1 MYKKSKLGKSY
12 LALLAVI
19 MTFVVVLAGCGGN
32 NENNAS
38 PSASVAPSES
48 KAATES
54 ASASPEASP
63 AATTDLKEVTLSI
76 TLPGTTPKDE
86 VKVEEA
92 LNAYLKDKLNTKI
105 DLVFVDWG
113 QWDNKINLAI
123 AGREPMDIL
132 FTAAWNGHANNV
144 AKKAFLAVNDPN
156 GPKGDLLAQY
166 GQGILETLPAAY
178 LAGAKISGLN
188 YGVPTSKELAEQG
201 GVIYRKDIAEELGLT
216 AQLDAVKTIAD
227 LEPILA
233 VVKAKKPEM
242 TPLHLKDGENFNSHY
257 FAKYDHLGDGNIEG
271 VIMKSGTDSAVKSR
285 FDFPVYKETLD
296 ITRDFF
302 KKGYINRD
310 AATSQITPQD
320 AFKTGNVFMGVFSLK
335 PGKDAEV
342 ELAASL
348 PGKLKQIYMTE
359 KTVSTGEAAGSM
371 LGITTT
377 SANPERAMMLINL
390 LHTDKEL
397 NNLINFGIE
406 GDHYTRSGDI
416 ITATAN
422 TPNFATGATWMLG
435 SQFLNYIWSTEAP
448 DKWAQFAAF
457 NEGAISSPALGFT
470 YNAEATKSQNSVTFN
485 IRKEYDPGLDT
496 GAVDPAK
503 VDEYV
508 KKLKANGLDAIIA
521 EKQKQ
526 LDEFLAAK

>member
-1 MYKKSKLGKSY
+1 MYRKSKLGKSY

-19 MTFVVVLAGCGGN
+19 LTLTVVLAGCGGN
-32 NENNAS
+32 KENNAS
-38 PSASVAPSES
+38 PSVAPSES
-48 KAATES
+48 QAATES
-54 ASASPEASP
+54 ASPSEG
-63 AATTDLKEVTLSI
+63 AAADLPEVTLSI
-76 TLPGTTPKDE
+76 TFPGTSPKDE

-92 LNAYLKDKLNTKI
+92 LNAYLKDKINAKI
-105 DLVFVDWG
+105 DLNMIDWG

-132 FTAAWNGHANNV
+132 FTAAWNGHSNNV

-156 GPKGDLLAQY
+156 GTYGNLLEKY
-166 GQGILETLPAAY
+166 GQGILETLPPAY

-188 YGVPTSKELAEQG
+188 YAVPTSKELAEQG

-233 VVKAKKPEM
+233 EVKAKKPEM
-242 TPLHLKDGENFNSHY
+242 TPLYLKDGENFNSHY

-271 VIMKSGTDSAVKSR
+271 AILKTAADTTVKAR
-285 FDFPVYKETLD
+285 YDFPVYKETLN

-310 AATSQITPQD
+310 AATAQITPQD
-320 AFKTGNVFMGVFSLK
+320 ALKAGNVFMGVFSLK

-342 ELAASL
+342 ELTANL
-348 PGKLKQIYMTE
+348 QGKLKQIYMTD
-359 KTVSTGEAAGSM
+359 KTVSTGETAGSM

-397 NNLINFGIE
+397 NNLLNFGIE
-406 GDHYTRSGDI
+406 GDHYTRNGDI
-416 ITATAN
+416 ISGTAN
-422 TPNFATGATWMLG
+422 TPSYAIGSSWMFG
-435 SQFLNYIWSTEAP
+435 NQFLNYIWDSEAA
-448 DKWAQFAAF
+448 DKWAQFKAF
-457 NEGAISSPALGFT
+457 NEGATNSPALGFT
-470 YNAEATKSQNSVTFN
+470 FNAEPIKSQASVTIN
-485 IRKEYDPGLDT
+485 IRKEFDPGLDT

-503 VDEYV
+503 ADDYI

-526 LDEFLAAK
+526 LDEFLASK